1 MVEMDRMGG
10 SWDELAARAR
20 PKEDAVL
27 AFLRAQHRVA
37 VALSGG
43 TDSTYLLAL
52 ALEALGPQRVVAL
65 TAHSEFE
72 PPEDVAE
79 AQALAKRLGAQHQ
92 VVPLSLLTHAQVA
105 QNPPDRCY
113 FCKWE
118 TLTAFKEVLADP
130 GAWTLVYGANASDLG
145 DYRPGERAAR
155 ELGVRAPL
163 QEAGLTKEEIR
174 ALARARGLPNWDRP
188 SAACLASR
196 FPYGTHLTAEKLQ
209 QVAAAERFL
218 RTELGLRRF
227 RVRAH
232 GNVARLELPRE
243 DWPLV
248 LDEDRLPT
256 LVERLRALGFVY
268 ITLDLMGLRS
278 GSMNDALK
286 ATP

>member
-1 MVEMDRMGG
+1 MVGMDEKA
-10 SWDELAARAR
+10 SFWDELAVRAR
-20 PKEDAVL
+20 PKEEAVL
-27 AFLRAQHRVA
+27 AFLRAQEKVA

-52 ALEALGPQRVVAL
+52 AVEALGPQRVVAL

-72 PPEDVAE
+72 PPEDVEE
-79 AQALAKRLGAQHQ
+79 ARALAQHLGAPHQ
-92 VVPLSLLTHAQVA
+92 VVPLSLLSRGPVA

-118 TLTAFKEVLADP
+118 TLTAFKEVLP
-130 GAWTLVYGANASDLG
+130 GSEAWTLVYGANASDLG

-155 ELGVRAPL
+155 ELGARAPL
-163 QEAGLTKEEIR
+163 QEAGLTKDEIR

-196 FPYGTHLTAEKLQ
+196 FPYGTRLTPEKLER
-209 QVAAAERFL
+209 VAKAERYL

-227 RVRAH
+227 RVRDH
-232 GNVARLELPRE
+232 GDIARLEVPRE

-248 LDEDRLPT
+248 LDETRLPA
-256 LVERLRALGFVY
+256 LVEHLRALGFLY

-278 GSMNDALK
+278 GSMNDALRT
-286 ATP
+286 AV